1 MKKNYTLLLLLLL
14 SLPYISEAQQSYI
27 ITFVHDSKTVYGTFT
42 TPNGTGPFPTII
54 INAGSGASERDGITP
69 LIGANA
75 ACLYPALLN
84 DTLRPYKELADALED
99 SGYAVLR
106 YDKLEYT
113 YPTTLGTITFHK
125 VWLPVE
131 SAIDYV
137 KTRSDVDTNSIIL
150 IGHSEGSSLIPFIAK
165 GRSDIKA
172 LISIAGA
179 RTPFDSIL
187 AYQLVNIAQTCGGNV
202 AQAQSQAN
210 QILNYFNKIRTN
222 TWNGSTPFLFGAPA
236 STWYD
241 YVRATDSVATNYNLN
256 SLPTLFLGMGL
267 DFNVPPAELI
277 RFQNEVTITND
288 FWSMPGLNHY
298 LTPNNDPNVSKAVTD
313 TIIYWLRQSVFTP
326 KIEKNYSDVN
336 RIQTYPNPFSN
347 ELTFSLADN
356 MQSTVSLYGFLGQ
369 QILQHT
375 FINSSTLNTEQLADG
390 IYFYEL
396 RNSKGTLKTGRVLKQ

>member
-14 SLPYISEAQQSYI
+14 PYISGAQQSYN

-210 QILNYFNKIRTN
+210 QNLNYFNVIRTN
-222 TWNGSTPFLFGAPA
+222 TWNGSTPSLFGAPA

-298 LTPNNDPNVSKAVTD
+298 LTPDNDPNVSKAVTD